1 MIRINRKP
9 VFLSRRFN
17 DKQKPSIPPPRP
29 GCSPVSRYQGKRISG
44 VAERRQYVLYNGF
57 LGANQPIILDKAQV
71 VTGTSIGIA
80 LYPDDGEDM
89 DQLIKLADEAMY
101 RIKKSGKNGFSF
113 IHTA

>member
-1 MIRINRKP
+1 MEKTDAGLGPATGYSRHRMKNYLDGP
-9 VFLSRRFN
+9 VISKITIFAGCARFMLE
-17 DKQKPSIPPPRP
+17 
-29 GCSPVSRYQGKRISG
+29 GCHV
-44 VAERRQYVLYNGF
+44 
-57 LGANQPIILDKAQV
+57 
-71 VTGTSIGIA
+71 GIA